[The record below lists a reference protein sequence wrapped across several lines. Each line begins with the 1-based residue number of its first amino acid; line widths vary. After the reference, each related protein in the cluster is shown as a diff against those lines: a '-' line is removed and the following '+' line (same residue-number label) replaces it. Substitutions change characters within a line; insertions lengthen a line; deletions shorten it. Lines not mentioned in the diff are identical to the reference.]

1 MVRDIDNWYLDK
13 TEPNKSC
20 LQALRTWVPTLD
32 EQITEAWKYRM
43 PFFCFK
49 GKMFCYL
56 WIDKKSHRPYIGI
69 VEGGKIEHPAL
80 VQDKRARMKIMY
92 IDPNAD
98 LPIKT
103 MREILGQAMT
113 FY

>member
-1 MVRDIDNWYLDK
+1 MVRDIDDWYLEK

-20 LQALRTWVPTLD
+20 LQALRTWIPNLD
-32 EQITEAWKYRM
+32 EQISEAWKYRM

-56 WIDKKSHRPYIGI
+56 WIDKKSNQPYIGI

-80 VQDKRARMKIMY
+80 IQDKRARMKIMY

-98 LPIKT
+98 LPIQT
-103 MREILGQAMT
+103 IREILEQAMT